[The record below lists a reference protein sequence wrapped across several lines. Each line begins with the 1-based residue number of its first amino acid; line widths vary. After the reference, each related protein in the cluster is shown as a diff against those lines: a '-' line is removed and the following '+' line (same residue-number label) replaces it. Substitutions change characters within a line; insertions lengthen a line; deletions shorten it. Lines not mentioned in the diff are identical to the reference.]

1 MLLVSLICLLDFLL
15 FISCPHIKTSKA
27 QYNILFRSL
36 MLVKGSSTNYL
47 MQSDILTLS
56 PPLFQNNI
64 VPFALAYLIPHPLPN
79 SSITKFMYCPKAYS
93 LFKLYFSLSRARR
106 VVENAFGIM
115 SSRFR
120 VLRTPLL
127 LDHKNAVS
135 VVKAVVTLHNYIIQ
149 NCNSDKNYLDQTLL
163 QGDYDGSLTPASW
176 EQQGATNLT
185 PLRQLA
191 GNRNGRE
198 DAKIQR
204 EKMARIM
211 IADGLAPWQFKMA
224 FRTS

>member
-1 MLLVSLICLLDFLL
+1 MITVFYNS
-15 FISCPHIKTSKA
+15 FI
-27 QYNILFRSL
+27 
-36 MLVKGSSTNYL
+36 
-47 MQSDILTLS
+47 
-56 PPLFQNNI
+56 
-64 VPFALAYLIPHPLPN
+64 
-79 SSITKFMYCPKAYS
+79 
-93 LFKLYFSLSRARR
+93 YFSLSRARR

-127 LDHKNAVS
+127 LDYTNSVS

-149 NCNSDKNYLDQTLL
+149 NCNADKSYLDPTLL
-163 QGDYDGSLTPASW
+163 QGDDSEGNLTPGGW

-185 PLRQLA
+185 PLAQLC
-191 GNRNGRE
+191 GNRYGKN
-198 DAKIQR
+198 DAKVQR
-204 EKMARIM
+204 EKIASIM

>member
-1 MLLVSLICLLDFLL
+1 MK
-15 FISCPHIKTSKA
+15 IKILA
-27 QYNILFRSL
+27 AYN
-36 MLVKGSSTNYL
+36 
-47 MQSDILTLS
+47 
-56 PPLFQNNI
+56 FQN
-64 VPFALAYLIPHPLPN
+64 F
-79 SSITKFMYCPKAYS
+79 TS
-93 LFKLYFSLSRARR
+93 LKLYFSLSRARR